1 MDLSHFS
8 LPSWFVWLAGA
19 LGVITAVITIF
30 QSVRV
35 TNESETFDSVFRSL
49 GEIIKRTA
57 RVVLPMLGIFV
68 VVAACALCGDF
79 AYSAYS
85 DYVSK
90 PQAQFSSSTYSCNST
105 YGHLYLKINNT
116 TATAW
121 QYAIT
126 IDDKDPAGAAW
137 ATVPQYATGLLE
149 LDDSLTIEVALS
161 PQLCADMASYTQL
174 ELGAT
179 VTFTAAPPTATDMA
193 GSPPTA
199 TSSGAKPKQIMERAT
214 LKIEPS

>member
-1 MDLSHFS
+1 MDLAQLS
-8 LPSWFVWLAGA
+8 LPSWFIWLAGA
-19 LGVITAVITIF
+19 LGVITAVITIV

-35 TNESETFDSVFRSL
+35 TTQSESFDSVFTSI
-49 GEIIKRTA
+49 GEIMKRTA
-57 RVVLPMLGIFV
+57 RVILPLLGIVGV
-68 VVAACALCGDF
+68 VGACAICGTY

-90 PQAQFSSSTYSCNST
+90 PQVQFSASTYSCPSL

-116 TATAW
+116 TSSAW
-121 QYAIT
+121 QYAIM

-149 LDDSLTIEVALS
+149 LNDSLTIEVTLA
-161 PQLCADMASYTQL
+161 PQLCADMATYTQL

-179 VTFTAAPPTATDMA
+179 VIFTAAPPTATEMV
-193 GSPPTA
+193 GSPPGA
-199 TSSGAKPKQIMERAT
+199 TSSTATPKRITEHPT
-214 LKIEPS
+214 LKIEPT